1 MEVPK
6 WELESHLHVQNANSA
21 TTTQRKTRKTLQ
33 TEWKWTNTVVFA
45 ENMLC
50 TKKRSSL
57 IGGKTMKKKKLNL
70 FSKIKS
76 FFVDCKVEL
85 KKIVWPSQKTVWKN
99 TGIVLM
105 MILVVG
111 VFVALLDAG
120 LMQLLSLVMS
130 ISSNM

>member
-1 MEVPK
+1 M
-6 WELESHLHVQNANSA
+6 
-21 TTTQRKTRKTLQ
+21 R
-33 TEWKWTNTVVFA
+33 
-45 ENMLC
+45 
-50 TKKRSSL
+50 
-57 IGGKTMKKKKLNL
+57 KKKFNL

-105 MILVVG
+105 MISIMG
-111 VFVALLDAG
+111 VFVALLDTG